1 MKIGV
6 NNTITATWRISI
18 YHDHTVQLIYFK
30 KDLPDDFSGRKT
42 QMILKRGDLKRR
54 RVNKK

>member
-18 YHDHTVQLIYFK
+18 YHDHTVQLIY
-30 KDLPDDFSGRKT
+30 LRKIYL
-42 QMILKRGDLKRR
+42 MIFQEGKLK
-54 RVNKK
+54 